1 MARPAITAD
10 EKDAFSPESR
20 RNLIWR
26 PGERK
31 AIKARASR
39 RDRRATRQSL
49 RTGREV

>member
-10 EKDAFSPESR
+10 EKDAFSRESR

-31 AIKARASR
+31 AIKSR
-39 RDRRATRQSL
+39 YSRHDRRSTRRSL
-49 RTGREV
+49 RAGQES